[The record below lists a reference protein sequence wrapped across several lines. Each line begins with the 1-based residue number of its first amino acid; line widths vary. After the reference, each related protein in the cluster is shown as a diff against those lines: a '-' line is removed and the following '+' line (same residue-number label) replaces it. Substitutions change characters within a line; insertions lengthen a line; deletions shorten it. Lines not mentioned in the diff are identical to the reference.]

1 MKIKLLI
8 SLFLL
13 VGSVSVTAQATPE
26 KAKIAV
32 DLNIETGKIS
42 PAWAWFGY
50 DEPNYTYMKDGKKLL
65 SELSALS
72 KVPVYV
78 RTHSLLTSGDGT
90 PALKWGS
97 TNAYTEDANGKP
109 VYNWT
114 IIDKIF
120 DTYIERGMKPLVEMG
135 FMPEAL
141 STKPQ
146 PYKHNWK
153 PGDSYDDIYT
163 GWRYPPK
170 DYNKWAE
177 LIFQWVKHS
186 VERYGEP
193 EVESWYWELWNEPDG
208 KYWGGTI
215 EEYCKLY
222 DYSADA
228 VKRALPNARV
238 GGPHV
243 TGPAGANASKFLKE
257 FLSHCESGTNYATGK
272 TGTPLDFIGFHAKGA
287 PRFINDMVRMN
298 MGAQLNQVNR
308 GFEIIAANQK
318 YKNLPLIIGECDP
331 EGCAACGMTQYP
343 QNGYR
348 NGTMYSSYTASSFA
362 KIYDLAQFHNVN
374 LLGIVTW
381 AFEFEDQPWFHG
393 FRDLATNGVDKPVL
407 NVFRMFG
414 MMGTTRVEA
423 KSNAGFSWKNVID
436 SGVREKRSDISAI
449 ASKSDKEAVVMLW
462 NYYDDDLLSQ
472 DANIDVEVNGIPAKN
487 VQVTQYRI
495 DKSNS
500 NSYEVW
506 KKMGSPQNPSPEQ
519 INVLEKAGQ
528 LVPLGAIQKGI
539 VTNGKLSF
547 STVLPRQGVALFK
560 IQWN

>member
-208 KYWGGTI
+208 KYWGGTV

-228 VKRALPNARV
+228 VKRALPNASV